1 MKMIFA
7 ILLST
12 LTKAVHCDNGLK
24 LRENTSQ
31 CYNRNLLK
39 EFDQKNPRT
48 ALASLPGKNPNV
60 TREVVRTEHLG
71 VIISIFSTFFNF
83 LWAKKIFFGKE
94 LICNFSVR
102 FLKCF

>member
-39 EFDQKNPRT
+39 EFDEKNPRT
-48 ALASLPGKNPNV
+48 ALASLPGKKLKIK
-60 TREVVRTEHLG
+60 TEGLSPVHLNLDLDG
-71 VIISIFSTFFNF
+71 FHLIQSFF
-83 LWAKKIFFGKE
+83 KKMSK
-94 LICNFSVR
+94 
-102 FLKCF
+102 K

>member
-39 EFDQKNPRT
+39 EFDEKNPRT
-48 ALASLPGKNPNV
+48 ALASLPGKKLKIK
-60 TREVVRTEHLG
+60 TEGLSPVHL
-71 VIISIFSTFFNF
+71 N
-83 LWAKKIFFGKE
+83 
-94 LICNFSVR
+94 
-102 FLKCF
+102 

>member
-1 MKMIFA
+1 MILA

-71 VIISIFSTFFNF
+71 VIHNSYFFNF
-83 LWAKKIFFGKE
+83 LWAKNVFFWKRV
-94 LICNFSVR
+94 IM
-102 FLKCF
+102 